1 MQTDKSKVIIHKAKL
16 KKGVTLVVEYTEN
29 GSDGPSTIQ
38 KTCTADV
45 HPDLLKKFSTLGSH
59 LAALCDQYDRAG
71 VLSDRIE
78 FRGFTIK
85 GEGEK
90 EGVVLTGLRTV
101 AESRKLLLNSPFQRF
116 GEEGEDV
123 GYEKIDDL
131 LNDVEEAKEEV
142 LAYLFDGKHAPNPQG
157 NLFPDN
163 GADDIDD
170 QDEAEDA

>member
-29 GSDGPSTIQ
+29 GSDGPSTVQ

-45 HPDLLKKFSTLGSH
+45 HPDLLKKFSNLSTH

-85 GEGEK
+85 GEAEK
-90 EGVVLTGLRTV
+90 EGVILTGLRTV
-101 AESRKLLLNSPFQRF
+101 NDSRKLLLNSPFQRF

-123 GYEKIDDL
+123 GYEKVQDLLDDL
-131 LNDVEEAKEEV
+131 HAAKQEV
-142 LAYLFDGKHAPNPQG
+142 LAYLFESKHAPNPQG
-157 NLFPDN
+157 NLFPDK
-163 GADDIDD
+163 GPDDIDEQED
-170 QDEAEDA
+170 ADEA